1 MVWLTLN
8 PGGSNSAGVSS
19 DKADCWKFDLA
30 FTRVS
35 DPPHKTAGFGRPN
48 LVNVHLT
55 EGQELQYIDLE
66 ARALLAVLAAGYV
79 KEIGVSSDSLRTSE
93 ELIDAIGRPNE

>member
-1 MVWLTLN
+1 MPVQKLIQIGSRILN
-8 PGGSNSAGVSS
+8 LDAVRYMEINGS
-19 DKADCWKFDLA
+19 
-30 FTRVS
+30 
-35 DPPHKTAGFGRPN
+35 N

-66 ARALLAVLAAGYV
+66 AQALLAVLDAGYV
-79 KEIGVSSDSLRTSE
+79 KKIGVSSDSLRTSE